1 MYICTFI
8 FGKTYKLGEGHR
20 KTNIREHQI
29 SVLFKVCFP
38 GLVLNNRIKFT
49 HGTNEIYS
57 VTLRYTL

>member
-1 MYICTFI
+1 MYTDTFI
-8 FGKTYKLGEGHR
+8 FGKTYKLGEGHM

-29 SVLFKVCFP
+29 SVLFKLCFP

-57 VTLRYTL
+57 VILR